1 MQSIE
6 KWRAHTSER
15 RFATEFKKITR
26 DYKDDNELRT
36 ALLET
41 FLIDEAIQAGVV
53 KIRKHKI

>member
-6 KWRAHTSER
+6 KWRAHTSEG
-15 RFATEFKKITR
+15 RFATEFNKITR

-36 ALLET
+36 ERLET